1 MATASPMTE
10 VLSRR
15 TAAAAPELVETL
27 PDGRLR
33 CFACGHRCPIPDGRE
48 GVCRVR
54 YNEGGLLRVPWGYV
68 GALQCDPIEKKPFFH
83 ALPGSD
89 ALSFGMLGCDLHC
102 AYCQNWFTSQSIRDP
117 EAIGQPRDVEASR
130 LAELAIEA
138 GAPTVVSTY
147 NEPLITSEW
156 AVGVFREARHRGLYT
171 AYVSNGNG
179 TPQVLDYI
187 RPWVDFYKVDLK
199 SMDDK
204 HYRQLGGVLQNV
216 LDTIRGIHERGIW
229 LEVLTLTI
237 PGFNDSEDEL
247 RRAAA
252 FVASV
257 SPDIPWHV
265 TAFHPDYKMNDRGA
279 TPVETLLRAAE
290 IGTEEG
296 LRYVYAGN
304 IPGRVG
310 EWENTRCPSCRATLI
325 ERYGFRVR
333 RNRLR
338 AGACPDCGTAIPGR
352 WNDRVEGTTR
362 THGIPLP
369 VV

>member
-1 MATASPMTE
+1 MATATPLAA
-10 VLSRR
+10 VLAER
-15 TAAAAPELVETL
+15 TVPSAAELVEQL

-33 CFACGHRCPIPDGRE
+33 CYSCGHRCPIPEGRE

-54 YNEGGLLRVPWGYV
+54 YNEGGTLRVPWGYV

-83 ALPGSD
+83 ALPSSD

-117 EAIGQPRDVEASR
+117 EAVGRPRDVEPSR
-130 LAELAIEA
+130 LAELALEA

-156 AVGVFREARHRGLYT
+156 AVEVFREAKRRGLYT

-187 RPWVDFYKVDLK
+187 RPWIDFYKVDLK

-237 PGFNDSEDEL
+237 PGFNDSEEEL
-247 RRAAA
+247 RQAAA
-252 FVASV
+252 FVASI
-257 SPDIPWHV
+257 SRDIPWHV

-279 TPVETLLRAAE
+279 TPASTLIRAAE

-304 IPGRVG
+304 LPGRVG
-310 EWENTRCPSCRATLI
+310 QWENTRCPECRATLI
-325 ERYGFRVR
+325 ERYGFRVT

-338 AGACPDCGTAIPGR
+338 DGACPDCGAAIPGR
-352 WNDRVEGTTR
+352 WDARVEGTTR